1 VPTFAYEVYD
11 SPMFIAT
18 LEVTKVKF
26 DEFAA
31 T

>member
-1 VPTFAYEVYD
+1 VPTFADEVYD
-11 SPMFIAT
+11 SPVFIAT